1 VTGPVAAGLDAP
13 RRLRVLLATAT
24 LSQFAASMAQQ
35 GTVVLGV
42 FFAATYHLTLGQMG
56 GVVSS
61 VTLGLVVSCL
71 FVGSLV
77 DRYGPR
83 AVLSVGTA
91 LVVVAAATVGASHM
105 LPQTVVLLFVL
116 GMLLGA
122 VPVAGTTAILTAWP
136 RERRGLPLGIRQMGV
151 PAGAMVA
158 ALALPA
164 LATRFGPQ
172 PMYFGFAVLLA
183 VGGVAFCAV
192 LPKPLR
198 RTASLT
204 VDSADDQRS
213 AVPVGAM
220 HASPAEEDQQ
230 SAVPP
235 SRSAEGVLLRHEASH
250 IVMPAATGFLMG
262 WGQYAVATYTI
273 PFLHDAHGISIAT
286 AGILLAVSQLGGGV
300 ARIVLGH
307 VSDRIGGRRDSVL
320 MLTGASGAALA
331 CLLAVL
337 PRATA
342 LVALAP
348 IWLLLGAAMV
358 GWNALM
364 LTWAGERV
372 TQRNA
377 GAAIGLTTSAVLL
390 GATVSAPA
398 FGLIVEAS
406 RGYSVAWLMLGGLL
420 AVVAVL
426 LWVNARWEARP
437 QANLHVPESDQA
449 AIVRRV

>member
-1 VTGPVAAGLDAP
+1 MTGPVAAGLDAP

-35 GTVVLGV
+35 GTLVLGV
-42 FFAATYHLTLGQMG
+42 FFAAIYHLTLGQMG

-91 LVVVAAATVGASHM
+91 LVVVAAATVGASHT
-105 LPQTVVLLFVL
+105 LPLTVVLLFVL

-122 VPVAGTTAILTAWP
+122 VPVAGTTAVLAAWP

-158 ALALPA
+158 ALALPV
-164 LATRFGPQ
+164 LTVRYGPQ

-192 LPKPLR
+192 LPR
-198 RTASLT
+198 RTASLA
-204 VDSADDQRS
+204 VDSTD
-213 AVPVGAM
+213 
-220 HASPAEEDQQ
+220 
-230 SAVPP
+230 
-235 SRSAEGVLLRHEASH
+235 GVLLRHEASH
-250 IVMPAATGFLMG
+250 IVMPAFTGFLMG

-320 MLTGASGAALA
+320 TLTAACGVALA

-337 PRATA
+337 PRDTA

-348 IWLLLGAAMV
+348 
-358 GWNALM
+358 
-364 LTWAGERV
+364 
-372 TQRNA
+372 
-377 GAAIGLTTSAVLL
+377 
-390 GATVSAPA
+390 
-398 FGLIVEAS
+398 
-406 RGYSVAWLMLGGLL
+406 
-420 AVVAVL
+420 
-426 LWVNARWEARP
+426 
-437 QANLHVPESDQA
+437 
-449 AIVRRV
+449 

>member
-1 VTGPVAAGLDAP
+1 MTGPVAAGLDAP

-77 DRYGPR
+77 DHYGPR

-91 LVVVAAATVGASHM
+91 LVVVAAATVGASHT
-105 LPQTVVLLFVL
+105 LPLIVVLLFVL

-158 ALALPA
+158 ALALPV
-164 LATRFGPQ
+164 LAARYGPQ

-192 LPKPLR
+192 LPR
-198 RTASLT
+198 RTASLA
-204 VDSADDQRS
+204 VDSTD
-213 AVPVGAM
+213 
-220 HASPAEEDQQ
+220 
-230 SAVPP
+230 
-235 SRSAEGVLLRHEASH
+235 GVLLRHEASH
-250 IVMPAATGFLMG
+250 IVMPAFTGFLMG

-320 MLTGASGAALA
+320 TLAAACGVALA

-337 PRATA
+337 PRDTA

-372 TQRNA
+372 TPRNA

-398 FGLIVEAS
+398 FGMIVEAS
-406 RGYSVAWLMLGGLL
+406 RGYSVAWFMLGGLL

-437 QANLHVPESDQA
+437 QANLHTSGSERTAVA
-449 AIVRRV
+449 RRM